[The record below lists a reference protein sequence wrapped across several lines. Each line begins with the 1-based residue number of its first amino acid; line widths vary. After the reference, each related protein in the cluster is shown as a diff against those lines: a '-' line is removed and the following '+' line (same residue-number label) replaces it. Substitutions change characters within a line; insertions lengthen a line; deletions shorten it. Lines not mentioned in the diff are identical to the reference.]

1 MSLRV
6 IASQWPVVATKSAN
20 FGRFATLATK
30 DQFMNSEEWVCRLV
44 KRLIL
49 PNSRRVRFS
58 WCASGGPY
66 MPHSVDE
73 AMQIAEQL
81 EREAHDQIV
90 EKSHRLEEA
99 VKLLRGALAIREA
112 YQGEAH
118 PDLIWT
124 LSLWIY
130 ALRRKHRSESAPEAA
145 RLGERRLALRRTAL
159 AGAPDE
165 LARSLRE
172 LIDLYTFEDDVF
184 DMDRVDELRRELAAF
199 PEAGGAQ
206 REA

>member
-1 MSLRV
+1 
-6 IASQWPVVATKSAN
+6 
-20 FGRFATLATK
+20 
-30 DQFMNSEEWVCRLV
+30 
-44 KRLIL
+44 
-49 PNSRRVRFS
+49 
-58 WCASGGPY
+58 

-73 AMQIAEQL
+73 AVQRGEQL
-81 EREAHDQIV
+81 EREAHDAIP
-90 EKSHRLEEA
+90 EYRLEEA
-99 VKLLRGALAIREA
+99 VERLREALAIREA

-130 ALRRKHRSESAPEAA
+130 ALRRKHRPESALEAA
-145 RLGERRLALRRTAL
+145 RLGERRLALRRKAL

-165 LARSLRE
+165 LAHSLRE
-172 LIDLYTFEDDVF
+172 LIDVYTFEYDVL
-184 DMDRVDELRRELAAF
+184 DTARVDELRRELAAF